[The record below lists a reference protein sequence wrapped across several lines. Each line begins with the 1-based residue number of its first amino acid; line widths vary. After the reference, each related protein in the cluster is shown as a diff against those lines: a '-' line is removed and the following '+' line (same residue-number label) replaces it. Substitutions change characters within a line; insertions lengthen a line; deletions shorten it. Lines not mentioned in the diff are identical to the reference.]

1 MRPAIVFPEMK
12 TDPLK
17 QFVALRAQ
25 LNREKQSLERR
36 LAEINAA
43 LGALPGSRVGA
54 EARRDAAPRTKASP
68 EARAVVPSGKAV
80 GGAPARAS
88 LPGPSSHAPRPR
100 RQPSGVSLREAV
112 LAAVRSKPLTRH
124 EILKAVVAHGYRFR
138 AKNPLNSLSAFL
150 YMDKSVKNIDGRF
163 SPA

>member
-1 MRPAIVFPEMK
+1 MK

-25 LNREKQSLERR
+25 LTREKESLERR

-43 LGALPGSRVGA
+43 LGALPGAGDVA
-54 EARRDAAPRTKASP
+54 EARQPSVPKGDAPPAAKVAAPSRKP
-68 EARAVVPSGKAV
+68 GRIGP
-80 GGAPARAS
+80 APAS
-88 LPGPSSHAPRPR
+88 LPSPSPRAPRAHT
-100 RQPSGVSLREAV
+100 QPKGVSLRDAV

-124 EILKAVVAHGYRFR
+124 ELLKAVVAHGYRFR

-150 YMDKSVKNIDGRF
+150 YMDKSVKNVDGRF

>member
-1 MRPAIVFPEMK
+1 MK

-25 LNREKQSLERR
+25 LTREKQSLERR

-43 LGALPGSRVGA
+43 LGALPGTGDVA
-54 EARRDAAPRTKASP
+54 EARQPSVPKGEAPPAAKAAAPSRKPGRIVPAPASP
-68 EARAVVPSGKAV
+68 PSPSPV
-80 GGAPARAS
+80 G
-88 LPGPSSHAPRPR
+88 PRLRKHPN
-100 RQPSGVSLREAV
+100 GVSLRDAV

-124 EILKAVVAHGYRFR
+124 EILKAVVARGYRFR

-150 YMDKSVKNIDGRF
+150 YMDKSVKNVGGRF

>member
-1 MRPAIVFPEMK
+1 MRRIAFGHSMDSMK

-25 LNREKQSLERR
+25 LTREKESLEQR
-36 LAEINAA
+36 LAEIHAA
-43 LGALPGSRVGA
+43 LAALPGSGDRA
-54 EARRDAAPRTKASP
+54 DARHRSGPKADASP
-68 EARAVVPSGKAV
+68 EAKAP
-80 GGAPARAS
+80 AASRKPARAVPAKAS
-88 LPGPSSHAPRPR
+88 PPRPAAR
-100 RQPSGVSLREAV
+100 ARKQPNGVSLRDAV

-150 YMDKSVKNIDGRF
+150 YMDKSVKNVDGRF

>member
-1 MRPAIVFPEMK
+1 MK

-17 QFVALRAQ
+17 QFVALRSR
-25 LNREKQSLERR
+25 LTREKESLERR

-43 LGALPGSRVGA
+43 LGALPGAGDVPESCEPSG
-54 EARRDAAPRTKASP
+54 PRAKASAKATASAP
-68 EARAVVPSGKAV
+68 TRKGAHVVP
-80 GGAPARAS
+80 APASR
-88 LPGPSSHAPRPR
+88 PSPSPVGPRPR
-100 RQPSGVSLREAV
+100 KHPNGVSLRDAV

-124 EILKAVVAHGYRFR
+124 ELLKAVVAHGYRFR

-150 YMDKSVKNIDGRF
+150 YMDKSIKNVGGRF